1 MNLLQSMLNTVL
13 PVFILAGLGV
23 IARLCLK
30 VEVKDLSRI
39 ALYVLSPGLILNSIL
54 TTRIVAAEVTRII
67 GFVWLLTAAMVLVTL
82 LTARL
87 LRWRPAEGSAAVLG
101 TSFINAANYGLPV
114 VLLALGETGF
124 DRGAIFVVGESIMMY
139 TVGVFFAARGQ
150 MSWRQALLAVT
161 RLPLLWAAV
170 AGLAL
175 RLAGIELPPT
185 LMKPIYFLAQG
196 TIVMV
201 VLLLGMQVAGIR
213 LRGARVKIG
222 VATLLRLMISPVIG
236 LGLVALLQPEP
247 LTAKVL
253 VLQAAMPTAVNT
265 TMLAVEFNAEPDLV
279 SGVTLVTTVASLATV
294 SFWVA
299 FLTG

>member
-13 PVFILAGLGV
+13 PVLILAGLG
-23 IARLCLK
+23 ALSRLYLK

-39 ALYVLSPGLILNSIL
+39 SLYVLSPGLILYSIL
-54 TTRIVAAEVTRII
+54 TTRMVAAEVTRII
-67 GFVWLLTAAMVLVTL
+67 GFVWILTAAMVLVTL

-101 TSFINAANYGLPV
+101 AAFMNAANYGLPV

-124 DRGAIFVVGESIMMY
+124 ERGALFVVGESIMMY

-150 MSWRQALLAVT
+150 MNWRQALQTVT
-161 RLPLLWAAV
+161 RLPLLWAALG
-170 AGLAL
+170 GLAI
-175 RLAGIELPPT
+175 RLLGIDLPPT
-185 LMKPIYFLAQG
+185 IMKPIYFLAQG
-196 TIVMV
+196 GIVMV
-201 VLLLGMQVAGIR
+201 VLLLGMQVASIR
-213 LRGARVKIG
+213 LRGARVKIV
-222 VATLLRLMISPVIG
+222 VASALRLVVSPVIG
-236 LGLVALLQPEP
+236 LGLVALLHPEP

-279 SGVTLVTTVASLATV
+279 SGVTLVTTLASLATV
-294 SFWVA
+294 SFWVSY
-299 FLTG
+299 LTG